1 MTSTNRLKSLEN
13 KLKPQQIKA
22 AHLLARNSFLKKGNK
37 LSGEELQRKKEKGE
51 VALSHMDI
59 AELVGIS
66 NKQLY
71 NWRMNNQD
79 FVEYVNGLSVNWF
92 KSKLP
97 DIMNKHLEMTLE
109 GQGSMKGVELFYK
122 FGGLLTDKAEVKH
135 AIEESETEEELEEKL
150 ENLKKKYEESDEG
163 NESDEN

>member
-13 KLKPQQIKA
+13 KLNPRQIKA
-22 AHLLARNSFLKKGNK
+22 AHLLARNSFLKKGNRLNK
-37 LSGEELQRKKEKGE
+37 EERQRKKENGE
-51 VALSHMDI
+51 VALNQQEI
-59 AELVGIS
+59 ADLVGVS
-66 NKQLY
+66 DKQLY

-79 FVEYVNGLSVNWF
+79 FIEYVNGLSVNWF

-150 ENLKKKYEESDEG
+150 ENLKKKYEESDEV